1 MTPMATPTPTAE
13 LRAWRPVMF
22 NPPAWVHMPRLGK
35 VIVPG
40 RHMCRASIIADG
52 ITYLN
57 ENEIAR
63 AIINDIGFGHFDPNG
78 NLVWVSPRR

>member
-1 MTPMATPTPTAE
+1 
-13 LRAWRPVMF
+13 MF

-52 ITYLN
+52 IYYYGANGTTR
-57 ENEIAR
+57 AR
-63 AIINDIGFGHFDPNG
+63 MTADASSTTMPTAN
-78 NLVWVSPRR
+78 